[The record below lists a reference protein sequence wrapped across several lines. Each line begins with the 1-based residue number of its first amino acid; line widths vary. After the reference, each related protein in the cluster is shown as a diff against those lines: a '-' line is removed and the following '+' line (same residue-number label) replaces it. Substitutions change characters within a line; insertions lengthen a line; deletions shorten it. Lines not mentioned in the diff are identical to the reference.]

1 MYAVRFVGNTGYV
14 VTFRQ
19 IDPLY
24 TVDLTDPEQ
33 PRVLGELK
41 ISGYSAYLHPIGDDL
56 LLGIGQEADDAGHPL
71 GTQISIFDVSDLR
84 NPKLLSRAP
93 LGQGWS
99 EAESDHHAFLF
110 WPKTGL
116 VVVPFVEKAAA
127 FSVSRAKGV
136 VDLGRIDNGA
146 GGLSWTPPIRRSL
159 VVGGSVLTV
168 SDAGVRSSDLD
179 SLAAQ
184 GWAAFPAPAPP
195 AEPKSLSSNAR
206 LERSPGARLTKK
218 PRAPRRHVRP
228 SLCDVHEKPPRRHV
242 RP

>member
-24 TVDLTDPEQ
+24 TVDLTDPAQ

-41 ISGYSAYLHPIGDDL
+41 ISGYSAYLHPIGEDL
-56 LLGIGQEADDAGHPL
+56 MLGIGQEADEAGHPL
-71 GTQISIFDVSDLR
+71 GTQISIFDVSDLKS
-84 NPKLLSRAP
+84 PKLLSRAP

-116 VVVPFVEKAAA
+116 VVVPFVEQAAA
-127 FSVSRAKGV
+127 FRVGRAKGV

-146 GGLSWTPPIRRSL
+146 GSLTWTPPIRRSL

-179 SLAAQ
+179 TLAPQ
-184 GWAAFPAPAPP
+184 GWVSFPPQAPP
-195 AEPKSLSSNAR
+195 SGVVVE
-206 LERSPGARLTKK
+206 G
-218 PRAPRRHVRP
+218 
-228 SLCDVHEKPPRRHV
+228 
-242 RP
+242 